1 MFPLSEQQRA
11 FYRDFAE
18 SRPSFDSAPR
28 QWQAILPMNEYSTQ
42 PHEQRKLTLEWV
54 QQEDG
59 SRALVFD
66 AATWAAFERAAAGK
80 GQTASHMISTAVAA
94 SFGSIMMDNYTYNR
108 FMRADDPDFLRL
120 NRRLH
125 DKKDH

>member
-1 MFPLSEQQRA
+1 
-11 FYRDFAE
+11 
-18 SRPSFDSAPR
+18 
-28 QWQAILPMNEYSTQ
+28 MNEYSTQ
-42 PHEQRKLTLEWV
+42 PREQPKLTLEWV
-54 QQEDG
+54 QQKDG

-66 AATWAAFERAAAGK
+66 AATWAAFERAAAAK

-108 FMRADDPDFLRL
+108 FMRGDSPDFLRL
-120 NRRLH
+120 NRSLY